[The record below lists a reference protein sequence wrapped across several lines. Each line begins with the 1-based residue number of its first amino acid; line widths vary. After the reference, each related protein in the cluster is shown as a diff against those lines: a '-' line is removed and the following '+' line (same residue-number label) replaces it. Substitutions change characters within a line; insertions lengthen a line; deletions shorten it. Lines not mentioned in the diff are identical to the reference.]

1 MRTVPFCGGRAMRR
15 RRILIAVFWVAGAP
29 ALKAYADQ
37 PVTESAFFADVPVVL
52 SASRLSQPVAD
63 APAAVTVIT
72 QAEIRASGFRDIPD
86 LLRLVPGF
94 SVADSGLNTWAVGYH
109 GFADAFSRRYQVLVD
124 GRSIYSSNFGEVNW
138 NDLPL
143 SVEDIDRIEVV
154 RGPNAAAYGS
164 NAFFA
169 VINIITK
176 SAGQTP
182 GFFSSVQAGTHGM
195 DGVMLRQGGSL
206 GPALYRITVSA
217 QKRQRLNSVGYDN
230 TGKPVYPDET
240 TKTYFTNGRLDWQ
253 VNNTDDVMAQFGLTT
268 GNWTFS
274 PSGYSSPEN
283 VYAGFLQ
290 LKYHRILS
298 ADDEWYV
305 QFYYTRDRFDTALL
319 SPLVNQPLYI
329 LQSRTNL
336 DAQLSH
342 RFSSTLRAVWG
353 AEIRQETDASPAYF
367 STTDTYS
374 GVLTR
379 GYLNLEWRP
388 TDRWVLQGEA
398 MVEHHYFTGTD
409 VSPRVAANYT
419 FAPGQTLRFAVSAAD
434 RTPTFHEED
443 NFYYT
448 RNNGNNVA
456 MIPNRGLKPEHL
468 LSREIGYVAQFPQVG
483 LDMDA
488 RVFYDTFRNYIAA
501 ATVVPATTSVPG
513 IDQFQNSGTIDI
525 HGAELE
531 AHWRPHTNIDVLAT
545 AARVFAYPDAQVNA
559 ADPDVAVSAPR
570 TTGSLLTSYRFGN
583 GWRASVG
590 AYFNGTMKWLSD
602 GDWTKSYTRVDARLA
617 RRFRWAGHDVETAVV
632 AQSLTGSY
640 SEFRREYVFGGRY
653 YGSLSMHW

>member
-1 MRTVPFCGGRAMRR
+1 MRR
-15 RRILIAVFWVAGAP
+15 SSTLIRALWAAGAFASP
-29 ALKAYADQ
+29 ACADQ

-72 QAEIRASGFRDIPD
+72 QAEIQASGFRDIPD

-143 SVEDIDRIEVV
+143 SIEDIDRIEVV

-182 GFFSSVQAGTHGM
+182 GFYSSVQYGTHGM
-195 DGVMLRQGGSL
+195 GGVMLRQGGSL

-230 TGKPVYPDET
+230 SGKPVYPDET

-298 ADDEWYV
+298 TDDEWYV
-305 QFYYTRDRFDTALL
+305 QFYYTRDRFDTALAFPPFGL
-319 SPLVNQPLYI
+319 PVYI

-336 DAQLSH
+336 DAQMSH
-342 RFSSTLRAVWG
+342 RLSPTLRAVWG
-353 AEIRQETDASPAYF
+353 AEVRQETDSSPAYF
-367 STTDTYS
+367 STASTFS

-388 TDRWVLQGEA
+388 AERWVLQGEA

-419 FAPGQTLRFAVSAAD
+419 FAPGQTLRFAVSVAD
-434 RTPTFHEED
+434 RTPTFHEE
-443 NFYYT
+443 NNYYISS
-448 RNNGNNVA
+448 NNGQPVLN
-456 MIPNRGLKPEHL
+456 IPNPRLKPERL

-488 RVFYDTFRNYIAA
+488 RMFYDTFHNYIAA
-501 ATVVPATTSVPG
+501 LDVPLPAPMSFPG
-513 IDQFQNSGTIDI
+513 LGAVTQGGQYQNTGTIDI

-531 AHWRPHTNIDVLAT
+531 AHWRPHADVDVWAT

-570 TTGSLLTSYRFGN
+570 TTGSLLASYRFGN
-583 GWRASVG
+583 GWQASVG
-590 AYFNGTMKWLSD
+590 TYFNGTMKWLSD

-617 RRFRWAGHDVETAVV
+617 RRFRWAGHDAEAALV

-653 YGSLSMHW
+653 YGSLSVHW

>member
-1 MRTVPFCGGRAMRR
+1 MRTDAA
-15 RRILIAVFWVAGAP
+15 LIAALAAGAVAAFP
-29 ALKAYADQ
+29 AFAGQ
-37 PVTESAFFADVPVVL
+37 PATESTFFADMPVVL
-52 SASRLSQPVAD
+52 SVSRLSQPVAD

-72 QAEIRASGFRDIPD
+72 QAEIKASGFRDIPD

-182 GFFSSVQAGTHGM
+182 GFYSSVQYGTHGM
-195 DGVMLRQGGSL
+195 AGATLRQGGSL

-217 QKRQRLNSVGYDN
+217 QKRQRLNEVGYDN
-230 TGKPVYPDET
+230 VGHPVYPGEE

-253 VNNTDDVMAQFGLTT
+253 INNTDDVMAQFGLTA
-268 GNWTFS
+268 GNWTFN
-274 PSGYSSPEN
+274 PSGKPGEFTAEN
-283 VYAGFLQ
+283 VDSGYLQ

-298 ADDEWYV
+298 ESDEWHV
-305 QFYYTRDRFDTALL
+305 QFYYSRDRFDTGLL
-319 SPLVNQPLYI
+319 YPPFGEPLYI
-329 LQSRTNL
+329 LQTRTNL
-336 DAQLSH
+336 DAQMSH
-342 RFSSTLRAVWG
+342 RLSSTLRAVWG
-353 AEIRQETDASPAYF
+353 AEVRQESDQSPAYF
-367 STTDTYS
+367 TSVNTYS
-374 GVLTR
+374 GVLAR
-379 GYLNLEWRP
+379 GYLNLEWSP
-388 TDRWVLQGEA
+388 VKHLVLQGEG

-419 FAPGQTLRFAVSAAD
+419 FAPGQTLRFAVSVAD

-443 NFYYT
+443 NFFYT
-448 RNNGNNVA
+448 KNNGNTVQV
-456 MIPNRGLKPEHL
+456 IPNQQLKPERL
-468 LSREIGYVAQFPQVG
+468 LSREIGYVAQFPEVG
-483 LDMDA
+483 LEMDA
-488 RVFYDTFRNYIAA
+488 RVFYDTFRDYVTTT
-501 ATVVPATTSVPG
+501 TVVPASSSVLG
-513 IDQFQNSGTIDI
+513 IDHFQNTGTIDI
-525 HGAELE
+525 HGTELE
-531 AHWRPHTNIDVLAT
+531 AHWRPRANMDVWAT
-545 AARVFAYPDAQVNA
+545 LARVFAYPDAQVNA

-570 TTGSLLTSYRFGN
+570 TTGSLLTSYRFDN
-583 GWRASVG
+583 GWAASVG

-617 RRFRWAGHDVETAVV
+617 KRFRWAGHDVEAAVV

-653 YGSLSMHW
+653 YGSLAMHW